1 MLKQLLNNNSKAIT
15 KKSRKTVFPW
25 KSSKLSSL
33 KALQNSNFQV
43 TDKIKYPV
51 IVSVTG
57 NIAMA
62 FALLFIAPV
71 PVINIEPSVGLIY
84 GMITMGGIAY
94 GLVLVSTFARAQG
107 SAIRLGYTDD
117 LPTYLLISG
126 NILGYFMK
134 LSYYKSK
141 CYNFISGL
149 WSSSVY
155 LGAFAG
161 PTIGGFLVEKV
172 GFAQSCV
179 YYVCLFAFSTA
190 MDFSELV
197 YKVFFMPRSQDYQ
210 SLN

>member
-1 MLKQLLNNNSKAIT
+1 MG
-15 KKSRKTVFPW
+15 
-25 KSSKLSSL
+25 
-33 KALQNSNFQV
+33 
-43 TDKIKYPV
+43 PV
-51 IVSVTG
+51 IS
-57 NIAMA
+57 
-62 FALLFIAPV
+62 
-71 PVINIEPSVGLIY
+71 IEPSVGLIY

-126 NILGYFMK
+126 
-134 LSYYKSK
+134 
-141 CYNFISGL
+141 L

-179 YYVCLFAFSTA
+179 YYVCLFTFSTA
-190 MDFSELV
+190 MDFSEL
-197 YKVFFMPRSQDYQ
+197 
-210 SLN
+210 

>member
-1 MLKQLLNNNSKAIT
+1 M
-15 KKSRKTVFPW
+15 KS
-25 KSSKLSSL
+25 
-33 KALQNSNFQV
+33 LQNSNFQV

-62 FALLFIAPV
+62 FALLFIAPE

-126 NILGYFMK
+126 NIL
-134 LSYYKSK
+134 
-141 CYNFISGL
+141 
-149 WSSSVY
+149 
-155 LGAFAG
+155 
-161 PTIGGFLVEKV
+161 T
-172 GFAQSCV
+172 
-179 YYVCLFAFSTA
+179 
-190 MDFSELV
+190 
-197 YKVFFMPRSQDYQ
+197 
-210 SLN
+210 

>member
-1 MLKQLLNNNSKAIT
+1 MIIFENPDKIQI
-15 KKSRKTVFPW
+15 
-25 KSSKLSSL
+25 
-33 KALQNSNFQV
+33 FQV

-126 NILGYFMK
+126 NILGSYMK
-134 LSYYKSK
+134 LSH
-141 CYNFISGL
+141 
-149 WSSSVY
+149 
-155 LGAFAG
+155 
-161 PTIGGFLVEKV
+161 
-172 GFAQSCV
+172 
-179 YYVCLFAFSTA
+179 
-190 MDFSELV
+190 
-197 YKVFFMPRSQDYQ
+197 
-210 SLN
+210 